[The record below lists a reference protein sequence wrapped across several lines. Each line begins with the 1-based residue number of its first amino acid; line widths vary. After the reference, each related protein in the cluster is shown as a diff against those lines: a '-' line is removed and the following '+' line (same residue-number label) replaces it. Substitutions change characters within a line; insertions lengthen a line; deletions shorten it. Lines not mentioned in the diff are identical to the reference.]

1 MKKQFKRL
9 AIVAIGG
16 LIIPFTACKK
26 TESISNVQT
35 EDAQGKIKTQA
46 VGAWQ
51 TVFGEYF
58 NDQTS
63 FNNKWEKTGGRA
75 DYNSGI
81 CHYESWVPVLDTK
94 DGRTVLVLTATKVG
108 EYNFRSGHVKSGFNF
123 KPGYNEEYVVES
135 NIKLIAQDGA
145 NFKGFSQT
153 YGAWPAFWTVQE
165 GEGVWPKKGEIDIM
179 EAYSKYG
186 ETHFASNLFYGT
198 QYLTNLLGSTC
209 ERQYQPKNLSEG
221 WHKYE
226 QYWKNVNGVVTVT
239 IKVDN
244 VTQANYTN
252 SANSN
257 LNLNNFGPHNII
269 LNLNVGHTPKGENP
283 YYLFDNRR
291 INLFSKTMMW
301 VDNVVVKKRTL

>member
-9 AIVAIGG
+9 AIVAVGG
-16 LIIPFTACKK
+16 LLIPFTACKK
-26 TESISNVQT
+26 VETVSGSQPEEETQAN
-35 EDAQGKIKTQA
+35 IKTQA
-46 VGAWQ
+46 GPWQ

-58 NDQTS
+58 NDQTT
-63 FNNKWEKTGGRA
+63 FNNQWTKTGGRV
-75 DYNSGI
+75 DHNSDI

-94 DGRTVLVLTATKVG
+94 DGKSVMILTATKVG
-108 EYNFRSGHVKSGFNF
+108 EYNFRSGHVKSGFSF
-123 KPGYNEEYVVES
+123 KPGNNEEYLVES
-135 NIKLIAQDGA
+135 NIKLIAQDGGT
-145 NFKGFSQT
+145 FKGFSQT

-165 GEGVWPKKGEIDIM
+165 NQWPTKGEIDIM
-179 EAYSKYG
+179 EGYSKYG

-198 QYLTNLLGSTC
+198 QFLKNLLGSTC
-209 ERQYQPKNLSEG
+209 EREYQPKNLSEG

-252 SANSN
+252 SANAN

-269 LNLNVGHTPKGENP
+269 LNLNVGHTPKDENP

-291 INLFSKTMMW
+291 INLFTKTMMW